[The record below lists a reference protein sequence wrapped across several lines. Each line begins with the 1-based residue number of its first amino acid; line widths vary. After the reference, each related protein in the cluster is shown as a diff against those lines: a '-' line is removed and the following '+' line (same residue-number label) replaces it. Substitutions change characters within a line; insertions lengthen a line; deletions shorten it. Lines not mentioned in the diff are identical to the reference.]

1 MGLDATGQI
10 NAADMLIEGLNERGV
25 GTDVSVR
32 VLIEEMAEAG
42 LTFSTGNQIETLKAL
57 DRMDA
62 E

>member
-42 LTFSTGNQIETLKAL
+42 LMFSTGNQVETLKTL